1 LKQPER
7 CFFVLNN
14 VLPPPQW
21 AGGSGVQLLMADTT
35 FQIGVQFD
43 SSAATAGLTQLSS
56 TFQSTTSAVA
66 NMWTEASSTI
76 TIALKNVGSEA
87 ENTAG
92 RTKEHIEKA
101 SQAVDLLGDAIGIKI
116 PAALQKMAAESEI
129 VGPIMEAAFP
139 ILAAVALATMIVDII
154 GKIGDWIRSLRE
166 LSDEEKNAI
175 KAQADHFKKSLE
187 FAHKIIELRRQ
198 AELIGKSE
206 VEQARLRAQWAAED
220 QKEDQGYL
228 ALAQRKYAAAQA
240 LLAESEKHETR
251 KGETGRYQPKTGLP
265 VIGDIPLIS
274 DDQIKKAKGTIFELE
289 ELWGKGL
296 EDLQQETV
304 LAGER
309 RNVADKEAAQANLN
323 IHKQHIDA
331 LRALHQK
338 DHGQNQAEVVS
349 LDDIVHRQNKIVIAK
364 KDANQAGQQE
374 LTTEQILATARQIN
388 AKEAQQEAEFAE
400 KAAAGNKKIADL
412 QKDIANGAV
421 EHNQALAVALGYKTQ
436 EKADAEALAALEQ
449 DKKKV
454 LADANSALTA
464 QIGIVKNLAQ
474 ATMGGMLGS
483 PEQKA
488 AYQKAVLDYQKLKI
502 EQLNL
507 EKKYDDQI
515 AALQLKL
522 ANSFIAQFRKQLLS
536 WRDINKELGQTFQTT
551 LNSMNSNLAS
561 FVATG
566 QANWQQLA
574 TSAIESIVQI
584 LLQQAEAWAAAEIM
598 DALGLGKKKA
608 KNASE
613 AQSSTAAAAA
623 NTLADVPFPANI
635 GAAASVQTI
644 GEGYTIEAASSLGG
658 AWMIDND
665 RLNFVHRRETILPAD
680 KAIKLD
686 NMLEGGGR
694 GISVTVNHSVNAVDA
709 ESFRAH
715 IRRHANMIGNEVAR
729 VLKRKTAISR

>member
-1 LKQPER
+1 MP
-7 CFFVLNN
+7 
-14 VLPPPQW
+14 
-21 AGGSGVQLLMADTT
+21 DTT

-43 SSAATAGLTQLSS
+43 SSAATAGLTQLNS

-76 TIALKNVGSEA
+76 TVALKNVSSEA

-92 RTKEHIEKA
+92 RTKEQIEKA
-101 SQAVDLLGDAIGIKI
+101 SQAVDLLGDAIGIKV

-139 ILAAVALATMIVDII
+139 VLAAVALASMIVDII
-154 GKIGDWIRSLRE
+154 GKIGDWIRSLQE

-251 KGETGRYQPKTGLP
+251 KGDTGRYQPKTGLP
-265 VIGDIPLIS
+265 VVGDIPVIS
-274 DDQIKKAKGTIFELE
+274 DDQIKQAKGTILELE

-309 RNVADKEAAQANLN
+309 RNLVDKQATQANIN

-349 LDDIVHRQNKIVIAK
+349 LDDILHRQNKIVVAK
-364 KDANQAGQQE
+364 KDATLAGKDE
-374 LTTEQILATARQIN
+374 LTIEQILATARQIN
-388 AKEAQQEAEFAE
+388 AKEAQQEAAFAE

-436 EKADAEALAALEQ
+436 EKVDAEALAALEQ
-449 DKKKV
+449 DKKKA

-522 ANSFIAQFRKQLLS
+522 ANSFSAQFRKQLLS
-536 WRDINKELGQTFQTT
+536 WQDINKELGQTFQTA
-551 LNSMNSNLAS
+551 LNGMNSNLAS
-561 FVATG
+561 FITTG
-566 QANWQQLA
+566 QANWKQLA
-574 TSAIESIVQI
+574 SSAIEQI
-584 LLQQAEAWAAAEIM
+584 ITIALQFGESQLLMAIMGKGAAKTQTQTKAQAGVAEIEI
-598 DALGLGKKKA
+598 D
-608 KNASE
+608 SHV
-613 AQSSTAAAAA
+613 AAA
-623 NTLADVPFPANI
+623 NAYTEWAAFPPI
-635 GAAASVQTI
+635 AAAMATAA
-644 GEGYTIEAASSLGG
+644 EGVVHAFAAPVMAVAGASAAGG
-658 AWMIDND
+658 QYLVPGDQLTM
-665 RLNFVHRRETILPAD
+665 LHRNEMVLPAGVAD
-680 KAIKLD
+680 RMRGVI
-686 NMLEGGGR
+686 EGGGGG
-694 GISVTVNHSVNAVDA
+694 GISVVVNHSVNAVDA
-709 ESFRAH
+709 QSFQQH
-715 IRRHANMIGNEVAR
+715 IRRHGNMIGNEVAR
-729 VLKRKTAISR
+729 VLKKRGFAAR